1 MAMIVHPVDGLINR
15 LLQQNNRL
23 GKTDP
28 SVSGRDV
35 LPRDHV
41 QISREAQHQARG
53 SGNSPSRLE
62 NQLLQMYTRHGHT
75 T

>member
-15 LLQQNNRL
+15 LLQQNNRP

-41 QISREAQHQARG
+41 QISGEAQYQGRA
-53 SGNSPSRLE
+53 SGNSPSYLE
-62 NQLLQMYTRHGHT
+62 NQLLRMYTRHGNAT
-75 T
+75 